1 MKNAQTL
8 KGILN
13 AQSRSLLSKIF
24 LAFFIG
30 LAVWLGLFF
39 LAPSVRPHLHEEDKL
54 FEHVTNVL
62 LGLSFLTGMILV
74 FQRKHKTERLTALG
88 IALFAGV
95 ALGDELSWG
104 ERYFS
109 IEMPTFAGKK
119 IDGIHDLVEVVWD
132 IEIAGSNDLWRIV
145 MAVVLL
151 GLAWYFRK
159 SILRF
164 LQKVMTSPC
173 GTALVAVGIM
183 GAFALLFDIHI
194 VEFAARHALEEYCEL
209 AAASTLLVSLFLL
222 ARYGLPNASP

>member
-1 MKNAQTL
+1 
-8 KGILN
+8 
-13 AQSRSLLSKIF
+13 
-24 LAFFIG
+24 
-30 LAVWLGLFF
+30 
-39 LAPSVRPHLHEEDKL
+39 
-54 FEHVTNVL
+54 
-62 LGLSFLTGMILV
+62 
-74 FQRKHKTERLTALG
+74 
-88 IALFAGV
+88 
-95 ALGDELSWG
+95 
-104 ERYFS
+104 
-109 IEMPTFAGKK
+109 MPTFAGKK
-119 IDGIHDLVEVVWD
+119 IDGVHDLVEVVWD